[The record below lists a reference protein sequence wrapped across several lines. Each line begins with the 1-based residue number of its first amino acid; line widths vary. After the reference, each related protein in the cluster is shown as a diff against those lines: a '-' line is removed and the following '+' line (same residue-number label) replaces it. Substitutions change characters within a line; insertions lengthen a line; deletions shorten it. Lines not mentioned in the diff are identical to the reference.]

1 MFAKASI
8 DFLGKSPQITEVY
21 ESPCW
26 THRIFVILQKQAAMT
41 KMEAMLNQMD
51 IWEEIAMI
59 NVWKPQNK
67 YSPKHLKALTVTDGA
82 RCLQGLRT
90 RFRNHTFHSGKPLII
105 GIYHVAST
113 RRHGDMFSCV
123 LHTIY
128 LYICIYIY
136 MYMSIQCRRHSEKW
150 PNISRKMSIKYKNT
164 AFHSNTTRPHESNF
178 TTPNHKSAPVLRSY
192 VYETWQC

>member
-1 MFAKASI
+1 MHIKAHAYPLKI
-8 DFLGKSPQITEVY
+8 RKSMCLRKPRLISSENHYKLLKYTKVPVCNTPY
-21 ESPCW
+21 CW

-67 YSPKHLKALTVTDGA
+67 YSQKHLKALTVMDGA
-82 RCLQGLRT
+82 RCLQGSRT
-90 RFRNHTFHSGKPLII
+90 RFRNHTFHSGNPLII

-113 RRHGDMFSCV
+113 RRQGDIFSCV

-128 LYICIYIY
+128 IYVYTYIYIY
-136 MYMSIQCRRHSEKW
+136 TCIWVYNVEGTVRNCRTFRGRC
-150 PNISRKMSIKYKNT
+150 P
-164 AFHSNTTRPHESNF
+164 
-178 TTPNHKSAPVLRSY
+178 
-192 VYETWQC
+192 